1 MINKLNTRAMEVKKY
16 QLNIKKVRICLH
28 DMIEDDFRPS
38 DTWKI
43 HLVMKTKSDNKEIMI
58 WNDTDEIERLFDSLL
73 QR

>member
-1 MINKLNTRAMEVKKY
+1 MINKLNTRAIEVKKY

-28 DMIEDDFRPS
+28 DMIEDDLRPS

-43 HLVMKTKSDNKEIMI
+43 HLAMKTKSDNKEIMI